1 MTVERL
7 LRQRST
13 YKALVTK
20 SSCMLS
26 HLISEGDVN
35 RIQKHG
41 VMMKAWFHSFDEA
54 SESYLETLTD
64 DTDISA
70 AESYYDAIYDDY
82 MGQLDSLNYAMDSLT
97 MQAPA
102 IVQRTDSNPTL
113 STMSHIINLP
123 PMVCEQETKPPI
135 HPVKLDV
142 QDNETVLPVSSHQ
155 CIGQLTPNSGLSLPV
170 LQSNVETQAQ
180 VSMVTVTKEELP
192 DLVDCGTPVIN
203 QSSPILL
210 DTHLHVPSPIP
221 CAHYSHTAHATM
233 HPDRDVPSRILF
245 RPPNSRY
252 TDHHLLNAPLQ
263 DYLELKENYTHSHT
277 PRPGQKVKDGTLYIP
292 GKLRP
297 TACLY
302 LSGIT

>member
-1 MTVERL
+1 
-7 LRQRST
+7 
-13 YKALVTK
+13 
-20 SSCMLS
+20 MLS
-26 HLISEGDVN
+26 QLISEGDVN

-82 MGQLDSLNYAMDSLT
+82 MDQLDSLNYAMDSLT

-123 PMVCEQETKPPI
+123 PMVCEQETKPSI

-142 QDNETVLPVSSHQ
+142 QDNETVLPMSSHQ

-180 VSMVTVTKEELP
+180 VSVVTVTKEELP

-233 HPDRDVPSRILF
+233 HPDKDVPSRILF
-245 RPPNSRY
+245 RPANSRY
-252 TDHHLLNAPLQ
+252 TDHHLLNAPPQ
-263 DYLELKENYTHSHT
+263 HQLELKVSSICSQT
-277 PRPGQKVKDGTLYIP
+277 PRPGRKVKDGTLHITSTP
-292 GKLRP
+292 RLA
-297 TACLY
+297 ACHI
-302 LSGIT
+302 LSGVT

>member
-1 MTVERL
+1 MTVEEL

-82 MGQLDSLNYAMDSLT
+82 MDQLDSLNYAMDSLT

-142 QDNETVLPVSSHQ
+142 QDNETVLPMSSHQ

-170 LQSNVETQAQ
+170 LQSNVETKAQ
-180 VSMVTVTKEELP
+180 VSVVTVTKEELP

-245 RPPNSRY
+245 RPANSRY
-252 TDHHLLNAPLQ
+252 TDHHLLNAPPQ
-263 DYLELKENYTHSHT
+263 HQLELKVSSICSQT
-277 PRPGQKVKDGTLYIP
+277 PRPGRKVKDGTLHITSTP
-292 GKLRP
+292 RLA
-297 TACLY
+297 ACHI
-302 LSGIT
+302 LSGVT

>member
-1 MTVERL
+1 MTVEEL

-82 MGQLDSLNYAMDSLT
+82 MDQLDSLNYAMDSLT

-142 QDNETVLPVSSHQ
+142 QDNETVLPMSSHQ

-180 VSMVTVTKEELP
+180 VSVVTVTKEELP

-245 RPPNSRY
+245 RPANSRY
-252 TDHHLLNAPLQ
+252 TDHHLLNAPPQ
-263 DYLELKENYTHSHT
+263 HQLELKVSSICSQT
-277 PRPGQKVKDGTLYIP
+277 PRPGRKVKDGTLHITSTP
-292 GKLRP
+292 RLA
-297 TACLY
+297 ACHI
-302 LSGIT
+302 LSGVT